1 MEVSLSA
8 SGRIALLVSVVG
20 LASGLVSA
28 SAQENLDRGRTAAQ
42 MYTSDCAECHRNP
55 RAVLKTVSPR
65 SLSDFLREHYTA
77 SRESAAA
84 LATYLLSQVPDPKA
98 ATPATRAPARPAAAK
113 PAAAKPG
120 DAKPAEVKSPEAK
133 PAETKP
139 ASEPKP
145 ETAPA
150 APASAPAKPSEPEAK
165 PPASEGTN

>member
-8 SGRIALLVSVVG
+8 SGRIALLVLAVG
-20 LASGLVSA
+20 LASGLVPA
-28 SAQENLDRGRTAAQ
+28 SAQENLERGRTAAQ
-42 MYTSDCAECHRNP
+42 MYTSDCVECHRNP

-65 SLSDFLREHYTA
+65 SLPDFLREHYTA
-77 SRESAAA
+77 SRDSAAA
-84 LATYLLSQVPDPKA
+84 LAAYLLSQAPDPKA
-98 ATPATRAPARPAAAK
+98 AAPARAPAKPAAAK

-139 ASEPKP
+139 ASEAKP

-150 APASAPAKPSEPEAK
+150 APAPAPAKPSEPEAK
-165 PPASEGTN
+165 PPAG